1 MYSYEYPRPSVTAD
15 VVLFWAKGDKLR
27 LLLIERL
34 NEPFSGKWALPGGF
48 VDKDED
54 LHDAAAR
61 ELKEETGIDF
71 TRLRQVGAYGKPGRD
86 PRGHVITIAFTGLI
100 SVEPQLVAGDD
111 AVAAKWFFVDEL
123 PPLAFD
129 HEKII
134 KDAYRLI
141 KSELADT
148 IAKN

>member
-61 ELKEETGIDF
+61 ELKEETGFDF